1 MILSYIST
9 PNNQIL
15 ANHHLITG
23 FGAVIVFMSVLW
35 IVSLLVKDASI
46 VDIFWGPAFIVLG
59 SSLLVSMDQVYSE
72 RSLFILFLVSL
83 WAIRLASHIGFRNIG
98 HGEDFRYV
106 EWRKE
111 SGKNYWWH
119 SFIRVFLL
127 QGSLC
132 TLVGVSIYFGY
143 LNEKPLSFIETMFA
157 STIFFIG
164 LAWESISDLQLKAF
178 RKDPKN
184 KGKICKSGLWKYS
197 RHPNYFGDLVVWI
210 SIFTFS
216 ISSENLLFI
225 AGSFLSP
232 LIMGSI
238 FYYITGPIMDQAMMQ
253 SRPDYKKYM
262 ENSNSL
268 IPKFK

>member
-1 MILSYIST
+1 
-9 PNNQIL
+9 
-15 ANHHLITG
+15 
-23 FGAVIVFMSVLW
+23 
-35 IVSLLVKDASI
+35 
-46 VDIFWGPAFIVLG
+46 
-59 SSLLVSMDQVYSE
+59 
-72 RSLFILFLVSL
+72 
-83 WAIRLASHIGFRNIG
+83 
-98 HGEDFRYV
+98 
-106 EWRKE
+106 
-111 SGKNYWWH
+111 
-119 SFIRVFLL
+119 
-127 QGSLC
+127 
-132 TLVGVSIYFGY
+132 
-143 LNEKPLSFIETMFA
+143 MFV

-225 AGSFLSP
+225 AVSFLSP

-238 FYYITGPIMDQAMMQ
+238 FYYITGPMMDQAMMQ

-268 IPKFK
+268 IPKFKWKRGKNV